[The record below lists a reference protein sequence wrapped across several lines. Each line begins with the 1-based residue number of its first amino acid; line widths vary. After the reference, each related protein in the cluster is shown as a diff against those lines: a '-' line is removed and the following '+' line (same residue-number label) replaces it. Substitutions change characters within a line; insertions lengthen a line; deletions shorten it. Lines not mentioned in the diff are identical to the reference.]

1 MTSGFSR
8 TRRAQNRA
16 GPTVKDLELLLATMS
31 AAATALGSEQ
41 FEADEDAYLNE
52 VIAKP
57 WGFEYRIYADTF
69 YDVWALRLRPGQS
82 TSTHCHPRK
91 DTALLCL
98 AGEGETHFLDEAHSL
113 RELDIVDIPR
123 AVFHSTENTGD
134 SVLDLVEIELP
145 RNKLDLVR
153 SEDSYGRAGGRY
165 ETETRH
171 DVVVP
176 MSPANLVAH
185 SRMRRHSLT
194 GEHRFRVEC
203 GAEAARRVDGGG
215 LFAVSLGLENAVSN
229 EIEVV
234 PLAGSEAAALDPD
247 ATYFTISHQP

>member
-1 MTSGFSR
+1 MTIGVSR

-16 GPTVKDLELLLATMS
+16 GPTPTDLALLSATMS
-31 AAATALGSEQ
+31 AAATAPGAEQ
-41 FEADEDAYLNE
+41 FETDEDAYLNE

-69 YDVWALRLRPGQS
+69 YDVWALRLLPGQS

-98 AGEGETHFLDEAHSL
+98 AGEGETHFLDEAYLL
-113 RELDIVDIPR
+113 RALDIVDIPR

-134 SVLDLVEIELP
+134 GVLDLVEIELP

-153 SEDSYGRAGGRY
+153 SGDNYGRAGGRY
-165 ETETRH
+165 ETETLN
-171 DVVVP
+171 DAGVP
-176 MSPANLVAH
+176 MAPTDLVAH
-185 SRMRRHSLT
+185 SRMRRQSLT
-194 GEHRFRVEC
+194 EEYRFRVEC
-203 GAEAARRVDGGG
+203 GAAAARRVGAGG
-215 LFAVSLGLENAVSN
+215 LFAVSLGLQHAVNN

-234 PLAGSEAAALDPD
+234 PLSGSQVDAIEPD
-247 ATYFTISHQP
+247 ATYFTIANQP